1 MFLVDLRSAN
11 PFKISATLASC
22 LSFCASFR
30 TLFSLLLNKIITEPT
45 LPAP

>member
-11 PFKISATLASC
+11 HFKKPATLASYS
-22 LSFCASFR
+22 SFCASFLP
-30 TLFSLLLNKIITEPT
+30 LFRLLLNKIITEST